1 MPGWLAI
8 KSRQSGLC
16 HSCAG
21 WDRLEK
27 REFIVYSLLIEVPV
41 LLKVFAGF
49 ADWGRR
55 VSLNH
60 NAKIRNR

>member
-8 KSRQSGLC
+8 KSLQSGLC

-41 LLKVFAGF
+41 PSKVFAGF
-49 ADWGRR
+49 ADW
-55 VSLNH
+55 
-60 NAKIRNR
+60 NR